1 MDAQVPFPNA
11 GPGERRGAYRY
22 PVVPAYPASHG
33 CVRQA
38 FSVAH
43 STYDFAEIGM
53 PVTVLAHS

>member
-1 MDAQVPFPNA
+1 VPFVGGIA
-11 GPGERRGAYRY
+11 FHEY

-43 STYDFAEIGM
+43 STYEFAEIGM
-53 PVTVLAHS
+53 PVTVLANS